1 MFSSLRT
8 STYAFGTARKD
19 RRGFPDL
26 LKANKQVCV
35 WWRARVC
42 KRVGMHECAGRACVC
57 GESMCVRMCAYVC
70 VLVCVR
76 MCACVH
82 VHVFVCEYY
91 VCLCVCVYTCVCVC
105 VISYTIHKGD
115 FITVQEGSLVLG
127 LTTRYRCRVKS
138 RKFYFMLDA
147 VITNSCV
154 LYRGWSPDPHTKCI
168 KTSRLKLS
176 HELIGT

>member
-1 MFSSLRT
+1 MRM
-8 STYAFGTARKD
+8 
-19 RRGFPDL
+19 
-26 LKANKQVCV
+26 C
-35 WWRARVC
+35 
-42 KRVGMHECAGRACVC
+42 ACVC
-57 GESMCVRMCAYVC
+57 
-70 VLVCVR
+70 VLACVR

-105 VISYTIHKGD
+105 VISYTIHRGD

-168 KTSRLKLS
+168 KTSRLKLA
-176 HELIGT
+176 HELIGNYCSCSLPVI

>member
-1 MFSSLRT
+1 MVACT
-8 STYAFGTARKD
+8 
-19 RRGFPDL
+19 
-26 LKANKQVCV
+26 C
-35 WWRARVC
+35 VC

-57 GESMCVRMCAYVC
+57 GESSVCVCVHMCVCLRVC
-70 VLVCVR
+70 V
-76 MCACVH
+76 CVH
-82 VHVFVCEYY
+82 VYMCMCSCVSIM
-91 VCLCVCVYTCVCVC
+91 CVCVCVCVC
-105 VISYTIHKGD
+105 VISYTIHRGD

-127 LTTRYRCRVKS
+127 LTTRYRCTVKS

-176 HELIGT
+176 HELIGTYVTTAAAVYL